1 VRKSYFSVPRKMKL
15 AVGVQDAYQNKD
27 LQLQSYAGGSK
38 SPPTSL
44 AAIPELL
51 KFRGQK

>member
-1 VRKSYFSVPRKMKL
+1 MKL

-44 AAIPELL
+44 AAISELL
-51 KFRGQK
+51 DPEAELKAPGNGRF